1 MVLTWQRSPGYV
13 AGIVTRLMT
22 FALLAGLALGCDP
35 TPEKIARWKETERGP
50 GKLRETVVKP
60 GLAPSLRGQALAALV
75 ELGMTADAL
84 TDLATLPANDRQAII
99 HDAVPRLAEVAK
111 GSGIAGSATTR
122 AQREA
127 KDALFGLRGDAAAA
141 DRELADAA
149 LIEWT
154 TADLAGR
161 MSAGGKS
168 SEQILVAIGP
178 KAAPRLVELMQPSS
192 SQLLPAASIFG
203 KIATGD
209 ARARAADQLIGRL
222 RLEGPKLDDA
232 SLQALGLVGGPRAT
246 AFLVETAE
254 HGSEAVREKALLA
267 LGQGNLTGGDA
278 TTQAAALRIAGDKA
292 APGKVREAAFQMLE
306 KMPAAVTG
314 LIGLMK
320 SPEETVRWR
329 AVEAALAAGKDKAV
343 GPVLEAL
350 NPTGKYKAD
359 DLDSYVVHDL
369 LLIGQPAVTPL
380 QTELASKNAVAAG
393 VAKKALAQLQ
403 KR

>member
-1 MVLTWQRSPGYV
+1 
-13 AGIVTRLMT
+13 MT
-22 FALLAGLALGCDP
+22 FALPLGLMMGLALGCDP
-35 TPEKIARWKETERGP
+35 TPEKIAHWKETERGP
-50 GKLRETVVKP
+50 GKLRETVLKP
-60 GLAPSLRGQALAALV
+60 GLAPALRGQALTALV

-84 TDLATLPANDRQAII
+84 TDLGTLPAGDRQAIV

-122 AQREA
+122 PQREA
-127 KDALFGLRGDAAAA
+127 KDALFSLRAEAAPA
-141 DRELADAA
+141 DRDATDAA
-149 LIEWT
+149 LIDWT

-168 SEQILVAIGP
+168 SEQILIAIGP
-178 KAAPRLVELMQPSS
+178 KAAPRLVELMQPGS

-203 KIATGD
+203 KVAPAE
-209 ARARAADQLIGRL
+209 ARSQAADQLIGRL
-222 RLEGPKLDDA
+222 RQQGGKLDDA

-254 HGSEAVREKALLA
+254 HGSEATREKALLA
-267 LGQGNLTGGDA
+267 LGQGNLTAGDD
-278 TTQAAALRIAGDKA
+278 TTQAAALRIAGDKS

-306 KMPAAVTG
+306 KMPAAVPG
-314 LIGLMK
+314 LVTLMK

-329 AVEAALAAGKDKAV
+329 AVEAALVAGKDKAV
-343 GPVLEAL
+343 APVLEAL
-350 NPTGKYKAD
+350 SPTGKYKAD

-369 LLIGQPAVTPL
+369 VQIGPPAVAAL
-380 QTELASKNAVAAG
+380 QTELASKNAVAQG